1 MKWYKKIIIGVLS
14 LILLVFLLNIG
25 VNLWIKYRL
34 PDLINEKNN
43 SDYAITYKKVEIS
56 LLNSSIH
63 ANEVVIVPKTAL
75 KDTINKAGI
84 YGKVKW
90 VEVKEFKIWSVLFSD
105 RITAKSLTLNTPLTT
120 LYQTDDKAVKHPEES
135 KFDVV
140 KPFEKI
146 ISVSDIYLY
155 HGDFKIMRGHKNK
168 AILSI
173 SNINL
178 NIDGLKVTDAILKSK
193 IPFEYD
199 KYAISCDSVYYNV
212 SPFYDII
219 TKKIKATSKDL
230 SIAEFKLA
238 PKYNR
243 RQFVKNLK
251 TEKDLFNISAKT
263 ITLKNLDWGYNDDD
277 LFVRTELVTINNC
290 HADIYRN
297 KMPADDLTKKYLYNK
312 LLRDL
317 DFELK
322 VDTLKLKNS
331 LVVYE
336 EEKSF
341 DRGSGKLIFNH
352 FYMTATN
359 ICSGFKKKKLADL
372 NINIKCRFM
381 NASPLDVAWRLNVM
395 DKTDGFN
402 IKGTLRNFDAEKI
415 VPFTKPYMNVS
426 TKGII
431 DEVHFNFIGN
441 DIKDSGGFAVKYDD
455 LKFTVYKKDDRKKKN
470 KFLTAIGNLFVKND
484 TKGKIKEAHVELERI
499 QEKSFY
505 NFLWR
510 SVAEGLKKILI

>member
-1 MKWYKKIIIGVLS
+1 
-14 LILLVFLLNIG
+14 
-25 VNLWIKYRL
+25 
-34 PDLINEKNN
+34 
-43 SDYAITYKKVEIS
+43 
-56 LLNSSIH
+56 
-63 ANEVVIVPKTAL
+63 
-75 KDTINKAGI
+75 
-84 YGKVKW
+84 
-90 VEVKEFKIWSVLFSD
+90 
-105 RITAKSLTLNTPLTT
+105 
-120 LYQTDDKAVKHPEES
+120 
-135 KFDVV
+135 
-140 KPFEKI
+140 
-146 ISVSDIYLY
+146 
-155 HGDFKIMRGHKNK
+155 
-168 AILSI
+168 
-173 SNINL
+173 
-178 NIDGLKVTDAILKSK
+178 
-193 IPFEYD
+193 
-199 KYAISCDSVYYNV
+199 
-212 SPFYDII
+212 YDII
-219 TKKIKATSKDL
+219 TKKIKSTNKDL

-238 PKYNR
+238 PKYSR

-251 TEKDLFNISAKT
+251 TEKDLFNISVKT
-263 ITLKNLDWGYNDDD
+263 ITLKNLDWGYNDND
-277 LFVRTELVTINNC
+277 LFVRTQLATINNC

-297 KMPADDLTKKYLYNK
+297 KLPADDLTKKSLYNK

-341 DRGSGKLIFNH
+341 DKGSGKLIFNH

-372 NINIKCRFM
+372 NIKIKCRFM
-381 NASPLDVAWRLNVM
+381 NTSPLDVAWRLNVM

-402 IKGTLRNFDAEKI
+402 IKGRLLNFDAEKI
-415 VPFTKPYMNVS
+415 VPFTKPYINVT

-431 DEVHFNFIGN
+431 NEVHFNFIGN

-470 KFLTAIGNLFVKND
+470 KFLSAIGNLFVKND